1 MTSQDRPGVLKN
13 SPETASKMPDLLC
26 CAQFHITAANPY
38 EVAQQ
43 AFKVCSPPEEL
54 TAASSRVVNTGAHH
68 FVRISVCRHV
78 LHAWVHQDVVYRDFI
93 VSNND
98 QYLPNQRLLREG
110 NTSFKQTCGCSH
122 QPRSEVSLRLHAST
136 LLGSGSN
143 LCRCRLCQLCS

>member
-54 TAASSRVVNTGAHH
+54 AAASSRVVNTGAHH

-78 LHAWVHQDVVYRDFI
+78 LHAWVHQDMILRDFI
-93 VSNND
+93 
-98 QYLPNQRLLREG
+98 L
-110 NTSFKQTCGCSH
+110 
-122 QPRSEVSLRLHAST
+122 ASRRRN
-136 LLGSGSN
+136 LGKPHD
-143 LCRCRLCQLCS
+143 